1 MAEIKLTKADL
12 EKKERL
18 MGLLKLTEEE
28 AIDVV
33 IADRKID
40 RGEKCDFD
48 LDEEHA
54 KVAKEYARI
63 NAKKEKNAPT
73 VYKFD
78 KRERKANPTKQ
89 SIIAELAKFLIEQ
102 SENACDN
109 VEITN
114 KERQIAFTIG
124 ENNYELTL
132 VQKRKPK

>member
-12 EKKERL
+12 EKKQRL
-18 MGLLKLTEEE
+18 IGLLGLTEEE
-28 AIDVV
+28 ALEVV
-33 IADRKID
+33 VADRKID

-48 LDEEHA
+48 LDEEHE

-89 SIIAELAKFLIEQ
+89 SIIAELAQFLIEQ